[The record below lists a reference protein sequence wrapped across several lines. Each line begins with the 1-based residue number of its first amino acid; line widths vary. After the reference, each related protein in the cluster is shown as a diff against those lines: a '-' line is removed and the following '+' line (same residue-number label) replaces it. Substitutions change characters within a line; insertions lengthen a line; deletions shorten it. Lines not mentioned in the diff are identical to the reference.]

1 MPVRVTL
8 LLGLLLL
15 ASGAV
20 TAQNVVFRSAVDLV
34 TVDTVV
40 LGRDGRPV
48 SGLGPEDFQIEVDGK
63 RRPVASAQFIAV
75 RPSSPRQAPLSAG
88 YFTSNEH
95 ADAGRFI
102 VIAVDEAHIRR
113 LEGRPALQAAA
124 RFIDSLDPADRVAV
138 AGLLHTGDIEFSRDR
153 PALKRRLNT
162 LVGQTDPFFLQFNI
176 GLQEAVELADGNRTR
191 LTEVVRRECG
201 RTLNDIASSARADD
215 DAVKSDACPQQVEQ
229 EARGIAQHAR
239 SQARL
244 SLNALSGLIDTLKRL
259 DGPKTLVLLSEGMI
273 VDPRLIDLGQLAI
286 AARDARVT
294 IYGLH
299 MEAPVFEAA
308 QDRVSPS
315 LLQDTQVRSD
325 GLARIAGAAR
335 GAMFR
340 LVGSDPRSFER
351 ILEETSAYYL
361 LAFEPTQTDR
371 DGNVHRIDVRLAR
384 GGGSVRARPSFRM
397 PGVAPSARTREEELV
412 TLLRSALPVTEL
424 PVRVATFV
432 YGEPGT
438 ENLRVVVS
446 SEAETP
452 AGSAS
457 EVLLG
462 YVLIDGQGV
471 IAASG
476 AERAD
481 GGRHAFSA
489 RLPPGNY
496 TLRVGGVDPLGRR
509 GLVQRAFT
517 AGLTTQNGLRLSDVI
532 LAPVPHG
539 PEAPLAPLI
548 DRTSDTR
555 LSAYLETYVVG
566 AGPLPEI
573 EVRFEIVPADALT
586 PAVTEAGSM
595 TRQGTRWAAARAVL
609 ALDALA
615 PGAYLAIARVSD
627 GGVEVARAA
636 RRFTLVKH

>member
-1 MPVRVTL
+1 MRVIRF
-8 LLGLLLL
+8 LGLLLIGTGTL
-15 ASGAV
+15 S
-20 TAQNVVFRSAVDLV
+20 AQSVVFRSTVDLV

-48 SGLGPEDFQIEVDGK
+48 AGLGPEDFQIEVDGK
-63 RRPVASAQFIAV
+63 RRAVRSAQFISV
-75 RPSSPRQAPLSAG
+75 RPPTSRQTPLSAS

-95 ADAGRFI
+95 ADAGRLF

-113 LEGRPALQAAA
+113 LEGRPALRAAGQ
-124 RFIDSLDPADRVAV
+124 FIDSLDPADRVAIV
-138 AGLLHTGDIEFSRDR
+138 GLLHSGDIEFSRDR
-153 PALKRRLNT
+153 PALKRRLDA

-176 GLQEAVELADGNRTR
+176 GLQEAVEMADGNRGR
-191 LTEVVRRECG
+191 LTDVVRRECG
-201 RTLNDIASSARADD
+201 RSLNEIASSARADD

-239 SQARL
+239 TQARL
-244 SLNALSGLIDTLKRL
+244 SLSAIAALIDTLKRL
-259 DGPKTLVLLSEGMI
+259 DGPKTLVLLSEGI
-273 VDPRLIDLGQLAI
+273 LVDPRLIDLGQLAT
-286 AARDARVT
+286 AAREARVT

-308 QDRVSPS
+308 QDRVSPT
-315 LLQDTQVRSD
+315 LLQDTQIRGD

-351 ILEETSAYYL
+351 IIEETSAYYL
-361 LAFEPTQTDR
+361 LAFEPTPTDR

-412 TLLRSALPVTEL
+412 NLLRSAYPVTEL

-432 YGEPGT
+432 YGEPGS

-452 AGSAS
+452 AGTAS
-457 EVLLG
+457 EALLG

-476 AERAD
+476 AERAG

-489 RLPPGNY
+489 TLPPGNY
-496 TLRVGGVDPLGRR
+496 SLRVGAVDSLGRR

-517 AGLTTQNGLRLSDVI
+517 AALATSNGVRLSDVI
-532 LAPVPHG
+532 LSPVPHG
-539 PEAPLAPLI
+539 PDTPLEPLI
-548 DRTSDTR
+548 DRTSETR
-555 LSAYLETYVVG
+555 VSAYLETYVIG
-566 AGPLPEI
+566 ANPLPDVD
-573 EVRFEIVPADALT
+573 VRFEIVPAETLK
-586 PAVTEAGSM
+586 PVVTEAGNV
-595 TRQGTRWAAARAVL
+595 TRHGTRWAAARAIL
-609 ALDALA
+609 TLDALA
-615 PGAYLAIARVSD
+615 PGSYVAIARVLD
-627 GGVEVARAA
+627 GGVEVARSA
-636 RRFTLVKH
+636 RRFTLVKP